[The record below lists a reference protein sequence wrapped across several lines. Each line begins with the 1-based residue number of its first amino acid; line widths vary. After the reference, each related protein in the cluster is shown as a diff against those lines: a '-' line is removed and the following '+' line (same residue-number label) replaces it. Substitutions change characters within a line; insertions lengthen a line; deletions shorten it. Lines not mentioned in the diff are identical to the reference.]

1 MAEEKKGGDDLD
13 DYVETQ
19 KRNVPVRPK
28 GKAPKRGVVDPREEK
43 DGAIMIGIEQV
54 ANAAKTGIEWT
65 ELQKMWLWDEEKSYS
80 KAVQDALDSRFRY
93 CALMGNEV
101 GVQFLY
107 NKGANI
113 DGVDSDGNT
122 ALHLSVTPQEK
133 HLERQ
138 RKIMTF
144 LMDSGADCDLI
155 NGAGYSAKTHVAG
168 VTSEKMV
175 SIVRVLDV
183 QRKPREENEESK
195 DEPATKDQSIT

>member
-1 MAEEKKGGDDLD
+1 MD
-13 DYVETQ
+13 
-19 KRNVPVRPK
+19 PK
-28 GKAPKRGVVDPREEK
+28 EEK
-43 DGAIMIGIEQV
+43 DGAIMIGIEKV
-54 ANAAKTGIEWT
+54 ANAAKTGVKWE
-65 ELQKMWLWDEEKSYS
+65 ELKTMWLWDEEKSYS

-93 CALMGNEV
+93 CALMGNEM
-101 GVQFLY
+101 GVQFLF

-113 DGVDSDGNT
+113 DGVDDAGNT

-144 LMDSGADCDLI
+144 LMESGADCDLI
-155 NGAGYSAKTHVAG
+155 NGAGYSAKTHVPG

-183 QRKPREENEESK
+183 QRKPREENEENEESK
-195 DEPATKDQSIT
+195 DQPTTKGQSAT